1 MCMCQYDAQAS
12 CLCVKTKICNTP
24 AVVCYQDHCVVSTV
38 SGYNNIRETGPN
50 ITWVVC
56 VLQTHC
62 HLRTNENR
70 VRWQFLETHGLTSYS
85 SGQRE
90 SVVNWGLEFAQSLLC
105 AVAHRVYCVL
115 LHTEFTVCCCT
126 KSLLCAVTQEFT
138 VCCCTKSLLCAIA
151 QRVYC
156 VPLHSLLCAVA
167 QFTVCRCSLL
177 CAVAQFTV
185 CHCTVYCVLLH
196 KEFTV
201 CRCTEFSMCRCTE
214 FTMCRCTVYCVPL
227 HSLLCA
233 MHAVLLQNVCNKL
246 QLLS

>member
-38 SGYNNIRETGPN
+38 SGYNNVRETGPN

-90 SVVNWGLEFAQSLLC
+90 SVINWGLEFAQSLLC

-115 LHTEFTVCCCT
+115 LHKEFTVCRYTEFTVCCCT
-126 KSLLCAVTQEFT
+126 KSLLCAV
-138 VCCCTKSLLCAIA
+138 A
-151 QRVYC
+151 QRVYYVPLHRVYC

-167 QFTVCRCSLL
+167 QR
-177 CAVAQFTV
+177 
-185 CHCTVYCVLLH
+185 VYCVPLH
-196 KEFTV
+196 
-201 CRCTEFSMCRCTE
+201 R
-214 FTMCRCTVYCVPL
+214 VYYVPL

>member
-38 SGYNNIRETGPN
+38 SGYNNVRETGPN
-50 ITWVVC
+50 IMWVVC

-115 LHTEFTVCCCT
+115 LHKEFTVCGYTEFTVCCCT
-126 KSLLCAVTQEFT
+126 KSLLCAV
-138 VCCCTKSLLCAIA
+138 A
-151 QRVYC
+151 QRVYYVPLHRVYC

-167 QFTVCRCSLL
+167 QFTVCRCTVYYVLLHSLLCAIAQFTVCCCTKSLLCAVAQSLLCAVAQSLLCAVAQSLL

-185 CHCTVYCVLLH
+185 CHACSPAAECV
-196 KEFTV
+196 
-201 CRCTEFSMCRCTE
+201 
-214 FTMCRCTVYCVPL
+214 
-227 HSLLCA
+227 
-233 MHAVLLQNVCNKL
+233 Q
-246 QLLS
+246 